1 MQTDFIRSDRTDL
14 ERVPVACN
22 LFHKGCDCAPT
33 EAMKCHIVELE
44 RSREM
49 DISTIKKPKG
59 GQ

>member
-1 MQTDFIRSDRTDL
+1 MQMDFTRLDK

-33 EAMKCHIVELE
+33 EAMKCHSVELE
-44 RSREM
+44 RRRKM

>member
-1 MQTDFIRSDRTDL
+1 MQMDSTRYDRADI

-33 EAMKCHIVELE
+33 EAMKCHSVELE
-44 RSREM
+44 RRRKM
-49 DISTIKKPKG
+49 DISTIKQPKG

>member
-1 MQTDFIRSDRTDL
+1 MQMDSTRYDK

-33 EAMKCHIVELE
+33 EAMKCHSVELE
-44 RSREM
+44 RRRKM
-49 DISTIKKPKG
+49 DVPTIKQPKA

>member
-1 MQTDFIRSDRTDL
+1 MQTDYTRLDK

-44 RSREM
+44 KRRKM
-49 DISTIKKPKG
+49 GIDTIKKPKAR
-59 GQ
+59 Q